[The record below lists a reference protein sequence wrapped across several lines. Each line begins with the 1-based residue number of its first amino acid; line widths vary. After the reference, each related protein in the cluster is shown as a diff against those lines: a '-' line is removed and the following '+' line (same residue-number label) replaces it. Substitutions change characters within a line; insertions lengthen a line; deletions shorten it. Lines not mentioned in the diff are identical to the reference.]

1 MVVVVVKLVAVLVV
15 VVDVGMISAA
25 VVTGSVVK
33 ELKVV
38 VSPNVSSL
46 VVTDVL
52 SVVVWGG
59 SVGAVVIF
67 LVAASVGAA
76 LLNVEE
82 AVEVEEWD
90 T

>member
-25 VVTGSVVK
+25 VVVGGVVK
-33 ELKVV
+33 ELKVA

-52 SVVVWGG
+52 SVVIWGG
-59 SVGAVVIF
+59 SVGAVAIF

-82 AVEVEEWD
+82 AVEAEEWD

>member
-25 VVTGSVVK
+25 VVMGGVVK
-33 ELKVV
+33 KLKVA

-46 VVTDVL
+46 VVIDVL
-52 SVVVWGG
+52 SVVVRGG

-76 LLNVEE
+76 LVNVEE

>member
-1 MVVVVVKLVAVLVV
+1 MV
-15 VVDVGMISAA
+15 I
-25 VVTGSVVK
+25 
-33 ELKVV
+33 
-38 VSPNVSSL
+38 
-46 VVTDVL
+46 DVL

-67 LVAASVGAA
+67 LAAASVGAA

>member
-15 VVDVGMISAA
+15 AVDVGMISAA
-25 VVTGSVVK
+25 VVAGGVVK

-59 SVGAVVIF
+59 SVGAVAIF

>member
-15 VVDVGMISAA
+15 AVEVGMISA
-25 VVTGSVVK
+25 VVVMGGVVK
-33 ELKVV
+33 EIKVV

-46 VVTDVL
+46 VVIDVL

-82 AVEVEEWD
+82 AAEVEERN